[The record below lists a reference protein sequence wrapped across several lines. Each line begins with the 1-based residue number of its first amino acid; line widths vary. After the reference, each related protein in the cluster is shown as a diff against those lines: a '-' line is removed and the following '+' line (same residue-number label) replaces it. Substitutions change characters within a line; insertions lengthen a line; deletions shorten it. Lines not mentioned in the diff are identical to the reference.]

1 MTPEEI
7 KKIKEE
13 IMKVTQDE
21 PQAFPCVVTVD
32 GTSFFIKGMPLR
44 DWFAGMAMQS
54 IIAHRGLGSRFSDNA
69 SDAFDMADEML
80 AESTKS

>member
-32 GTSFFIKGMPLR
+32 GTSFFIKGMTLR
-44 DWFAGMAMQS
+44 DWFAGMAMHGILSYQ
-54 IIAHRGLGSRFSDNA
+54 GLGVRFNQTA